1 MGLLHAGMLPFAR
14 SLLKMK
20 TQVILAAN
28 SAPVLNDITAP
39 ELQLLVDLVGQ
50 EDDLIAQCSATQCV
64 TLAPLQRELL
74 LLTAARI
81 VGSCE

>member
-1 MGLLHAGMLPFAR
+1 MN
-14 SLLKMK
+14 

-50 EDDLIAQCSATQCV
+50 EDDLIAQCCASQ
-64 TLAPLQRELL
+64 
-74 LLTAARI
+74 
-81 VGSCE
+81 